1 MKKNHNFFIYEHLFA
16 CRAIIKWEV
25 HIMINV
31 LKRLNLPF
39 FCKKSDK
46 YKKNRKKVCTNDF
59 GIWYDLDGNRGVSK
73 GGRTRM
79 ISVQAL
85 SNTILKK
92 SFDEDIPVSPMKLQK
107 LIYFIYRD
115 YLQSTGSP
123 LFTEEFQTWQYGP
136 VLRSVYDE
144 FKTFKAKPI
153 TRFAKTANNEVYVIN
168 EAADEDLCASINNV
182 WGKYKYGDGIS
193 LSKITHL
200 EGSAWRKAYESQR
213 LTLDD
218 EDIKNDYVG

>member
-1 MKKNHNFFIYEHLFA
+1 MKNI
-16 CRAIIKWEV
+16 
-25 HIMINV
+25 
-31 LKRLNLPF
+31 LKQFNLPF
-39 FCKKSDK
+39 LCKKSDK
-46 YKKNRKKVCTNDF
+46 FIKNQKKVYTNDYK
-59 GIWYDLDGNRGVSK
+59 IWYDLGGDRGVSK
-73 GGRTRM
+73 GGRTHM

-92 SFDEDIPVSPMKLQK
+92 SFDENIPVSPMKLQK
-107 LIYFIYRD
+107 LIYFIYRN
-115 YLQSTGSP
+115 YLQNTGSP

-153 TRFAKTANNEVYVIN
+153 TRFAKTANDEVYIIN
-168 EAADEDLCASINNV
+168 EAADTNLSESISSV

-200 EGSAWRKAYESQR
+200 KGSAWRNAYENQR

-218 EDIKNDYVG
+218 NDIRNDHVG

>member
-1 MKKNHNFFIYEHLFA
+1 MKNPLKQLNHFFLHKN
-16 CRAIIKWEV
+16 
-25 HIMINV
+25 M
-31 LKRLNLPF
+31 
-39 FCKKSDK
+39 DK
-46 YKKNRKKVCTNDF
+46 YKKMQKKVCTN
-59 GIWYDLDGNRGVSK
+59 GHKIWYDLGGNRGSLKKDV
-73 GGRTRM
+73 TCM

-85 SNTILKK
+85 CNTILKK
-92 SFDEDIPVSPMKLQK
+92 SFDENIPVSPMKLQK

-115 YLQSTGSP
+115 YLQRTNTP

-144 FKTFKAKPI
+144 FKTFRANPI
-153 TRFAKTANNEVYVIN
+153 MRFAKTANDEVYIIN
-168 EAADEDLCASINNV
+168 EAADDNLCASINNV

-218 EDIKNDYVG
+218 EDIRDDHVG

>member
-1 MKKNHNFFIYEHLFA
+1 MKNI
-16 CRAIIKWEV
+16 
-25 HIMINV
+25 
-31 LKRLNLPF
+31 LKQFNLPF
-39 FCKKSDK
+39 LCKKSDK
-46 YKKNRKKVCTNDF
+46 FIKNQKKVYTNDYK
-59 GIWYDLDGNRGVSK
+59 IWYDLGGDRGVSK

-168 EAADEDLCASINNV
+168 EAADRFVCESINRIWNRH
-182 WGKYKYGDGIS
+182 KFKDGIT
-193 LSKITHL
+193 LSKLTHQD
-200 EGSAWRKAYESQR
+200 GSAWRKAFEADSPI
-213 LTLDD
+213 LKF
-218 EDIKNDYVG
+218 EDIKDDYTD